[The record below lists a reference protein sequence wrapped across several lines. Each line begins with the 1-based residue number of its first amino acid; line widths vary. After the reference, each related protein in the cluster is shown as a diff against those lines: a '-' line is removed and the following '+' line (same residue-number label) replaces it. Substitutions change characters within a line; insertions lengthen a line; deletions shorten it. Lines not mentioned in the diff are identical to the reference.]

1 MKRSTRYTCLLCS
14 IFLVLCAPGIL
25 FSADQATRVHR
36 VAEGDSIR
44 QVLLQYACVTSM
56 GEYAEFRDAF
66 LKLNPDILHSGL
78 LIPGADIKVPV
89 WTKKSKKSC
98 LVFEEQRIV
107 RVEFEPLTSAERVLV
122 YLDGPVL
129 PDVFTLKTA
138 EPVRVVCDF
147 DGTLPQT
154 DLIRDIA
161 TDGRMVHRVRVG
173 HQDKP
178 FMRARVVLDVD
189 ESLIGRIE
197 QEFFEQESLFSITV
211 FDASSR

>member
-1 MKRSTRYTCLLCS
+1 MKRSTRYTCLMCS

-25 FSADQATRVHR
+25 LSSDQSARIHR

-44 QVLLQYACVTSM
+44 RVLLQYACVTSM
-56 GEYAEFRDAF
+56 DEYAKLRGAF
-66 LKLNPDILHSGL
+66 SKLNPDIIHSGL
-78 LIPGADIKVPV
+78 LASGADIQVPL
-89 WTKKSKKSC
+89 WAKKSKKSC

-107 RVEFEPLTSAERVLV
+107 RVEYEAFASAERVLV

-138 EPVRVVCDF
+138 DPVRVVCDF
-147 DGTLPQT
+147 DGTLPQS
-154 DLIRDIA
+154 DLTRDIA
-161 TDGRMVHRVRVG
+161 ADGRMVHRVRVG

-197 QEFFEQESLFSITV
+197 QEFFEQESLFTITV